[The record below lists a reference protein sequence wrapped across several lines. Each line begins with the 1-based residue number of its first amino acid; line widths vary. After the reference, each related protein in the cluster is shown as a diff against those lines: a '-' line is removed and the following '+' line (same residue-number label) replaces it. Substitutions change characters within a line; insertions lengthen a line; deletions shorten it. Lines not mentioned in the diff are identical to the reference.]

1 MNSSTGL
8 ATGMVVGM
16 AISNSQNRD
25 IRSTYEKTCI
35 DTKSTKVSEGLFM
48 ADYHTEIVDTCK
60 NNEVIASTT
69 KRDATCMGVISG
81 VISGLIFFVLAIT
94 IVIGGLFKIL
104 DY

>member
-81 VISGLIFFVLAIT
+81 LIFFVLAIT
-94 IVIGGLFKIL
+94 IVIGGLSKS
-104 DY
+104 